1 MDYKKI
7 YTISM
12 SFFVMLTIAF
22 TSGIRGLLV
31 PNFMNSFHVESAE
44 IGILFSLTTGVSVL
58 GAFFTAPLCQKYGYK
73 LTIFL
78 GLIINVIA
86 YFLTSLTND
95 FMLFCLGYCFLTL
108 GVTLAVTSLNTVITV
123 FKVSFQAV
131 LVNMIHFFFGLGVT
145 ISQKFGGDLVSLGY
159 DWHDFFRG
167 MSFIYLAAIVVVL
180 FTSYPYVN
188 QTSVAG
194 GYLQIP
200 RLRHLLL
207 LCAALGLYV
216 SAELQTGNW
225 MINYL
230 NKVYG
235 YNESKAGIYAAI
247 FFGTFSIG
255 RFFGGF
261 IAEKLGYVKSVSI
274 FLSLACIFYITGL
287 LLGEKGL
294 MIIACSG
301 IFFSLVFPTVTL
313 YVSNLYPHHKAQ
325 AISLVSTI
333 CNFLSLVSSFLIGF
347 LNDWIGT
354 GPAFWLIPI
363 CLVFSAVLFIGTTK
377 SDWQRA

>member
-7 YTISM
+7 YTIGM

-31 PNFMNSFHVESAE
+31 PNFMTAFHVESAE
-44 IGILFSLTTGVSVL
+44 IGILFSLTTAVSVL

-86 YFLTSLTND
+86 YYLTSLTES
-95 FMLFCLGYCFLTL
+95 FSLFCLGYCILTL
-108 GVTLAVTSLNTVITV
+108 GVTFTVTALNTVITV

-145 ISQKFGGDLVSLGY
+145 ISQKFGGDLVSFGY
-159 DWHDFFRG
+159 NWPDFFRG
-167 MSFIYLAAIVVVL
+167 MSLVYLLAIVAVL

-188 QTSVAG
+188 QTSISG
-194 GYLQIP
+194 GYLTIP
-200 RLRHLLL
+200 HLKKLLL
-207 LCAALGLYV
+207 ICIALGLYV
-216 SAELQTGNW
+216 CAELQTGNW
-225 MINYL
+225 LINYL

-235 YNESKAGIYAAI
+235 YNEAKAGIYAAI

-255 RFFGGF
+255 RFMGGF
-261 IAEKLGYVKSVSI
+261 IAEKLGYVKSVSV
-274 FLSLACIFYITGL
+274 FLVLACLLFITGL
-287 LLGEKGL
+287 SMGETGL
-294 MIIACSG
+294 MVIAVSG
-301 IFFSLVFPTVTL
+301 LFFSLVFPTVTL
-313 YVSNLYPHHKAQ
+313 YVSNLYPNHKAQ
-325 AISLVSTI
+325 AISLVSTV
-333 CNFLSLVSSFLIGF
+333 CNFLSLLSSFLIGF

-363 CLVFSAVLFIGTTK
+363 CLVLSTMLFIGTTQK
-377 SDWQRA
+377 SWHQV